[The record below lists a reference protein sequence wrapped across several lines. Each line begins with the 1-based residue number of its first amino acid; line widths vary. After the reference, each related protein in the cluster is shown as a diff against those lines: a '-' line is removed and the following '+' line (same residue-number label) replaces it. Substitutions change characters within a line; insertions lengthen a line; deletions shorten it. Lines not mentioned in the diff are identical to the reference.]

1 MKIGLCPSGGD
12 AHSGR
17 ELTSWTGREEVL
29 NTEVRLK
36 RLDQPYTYYT
46 ATDLVSPADLRRLNA
61 DIPADELF
69 KREIKV
75 GAQFPKQYNMSRFTA
90 REDGARTEPGR
101 KVGPVWSELFDS
113 IESDEFRGWLSEE
126 LAMDLD
132 GLSLVIGVYKFGNG
146 DYTTADTGK
155 AAKKVS
161 FGLYLNEDWTAEEG
175 GVFQVWKN
183 KTDSAPAAE
192 FIPLGGRGAIVCPD
206 ATSFHSIGSVHT
218 TDDRFRLSLMIEY
231 WQL

>member
-1 MKIGLCPSGGD
+1 M
-12 AHSGR
+12 GR
-17 ELTSWTGREEVL
+17 GEVL

-36 RLDQPYTYYT
+36 RLDQPFTYYT
-46 ATDLVSPADLRRLNA
+46 GVDLVSAADLRRLNA
-61 DIPADELF
+61 DIPAPGLF
-69 KREIKV
+69 NREIKV
-75 GAQFPKQYNMSRFTA
+75 GEQFPKQYNMSRFTA
-90 REDGARTEPGR
+90 RENGERTESGR

-113 IESDEFRGWLSEE
+113 IESDEFGGWLSDE
-126 LAMDLD
+126 LAMDLS

-161 FGLYLNEDWTAEEG
+161 FGLYLNEDWTAAEG
-175 GVFQVWKN
+175 GVFQVWQN

-192 FIPLGGRGAIVCPD
+192 FIPLGGRCAIVCPD
-206 ATSFHSIGSVHT
+206 ASSWHSIGSVHT
-218 TDDRFRLSLMIEY
+218 SEDRFRLSLMIEY